1 MRYVMVPVPT
11 AFVLDVMR
19 LVIFRA
25 PDDDDLSSA
34 RDEARLEKLMEESDE
49 LTRSLLLLVA
59 KATVD
64 SVQVRFSDTGLELDL
79 NGEAM
84 RALLKKVNGEAL
96 GGGRELVGF
105 SDEIA
110 VRVHGNVGKDWFL
123 VMRLEHARML
133 RSIAREAGERAPS

>member
-1 MRYVMVPVPT
+1 MRYVMVPVPS

-25 PDDDDLSSA
+25 PDDDDVRSA
-34 RDEARLEKLMEESDE
+34 RDEARLEALMEESDE
-49 LTRSLLLLVA
+49 IARSLLLLVA

-64 SVQVRFSDTGLELDL
+64 SRQVRLSDTALDLELD
-79 NGEAM
+79 GDAM
-84 RALLKKVNGEAL
+84 RALLKQVNADAL
-96 GGGRELVGF
+96 SGDRELVGV

-133 RSIAREAGERAPS
+133 RSIARRVGGGVA

>member
-1 MRYVMVPVPT
+1 MRYVMVPVPS

-19 LVIFRA
+19 MVIFRA
-25 PDDDDLSSA
+25 PDDDDVSSA
-34 RDEARLEKLMEESDE
+34 RDEARLEAFMEGSDE
-49 LTRSLLLLVA
+49 LARSLVVLVA

-64 SVQVRFSDTGLELDL
+64 SRQVRLSDTALDLELD
-79 NGEAM
+79 GEPM
-84 RALLKKVNGEAL
+84 RTLLKQVNDDAF
-96 GGGRELVGF
+96 GGGRQLVGV

-133 RSIAREAGERAPS
+133 RSIARRSDDRVT